1 MNDTLLET
9 RRESELQV
17 DKKRRYN
24 EILQILQDFKQP
36 LSAKE
41 ISVEMKHRGYT
52 PTDERNF
59 ASPRLTELVRT
70 GIVEVMDKKLCTY
83 THKKVGTFR
92 LKRKGE

>member
-1 MNDTLLET
+1 MNDTLFET

-70 GIVEVMDKKLCTY
+70 GVVEVMDKKLCTY

>member
-24 EILQILQDFKQP
+24 EILQILHDFKQP

-59 ASPRLTELVRT
+59 ASPRLTELVRA

>member
-1 MNDTLLET
+1 MSDTLLET

-24 EILQILQDFKQP
+24 EIIQILKDFKQP
-36 LSAKE
+36 LPAKE

-59 ASPRLTELVRT
+59 ASPRLTELLNK

-83 THKKVGTFR
+83 THKRVGTFR
-92 LKRKGE
+92 LKGMGE

>member
-1 MNDTLLET
+1 MSDILQET

-92 LKRKGE
+92 LKRMGE

>member
-1 MNDTLLET
+1 MSEILQDT

-24 EILQILQDFKQP
+24 EIIQILKDFKQP

-59 ASPRLTELVRT
+59 ASPRLTELLNK

-83 THKKVGTFR
+83 THKRVGTFR
-92 LKRKGE
+92 LKGMGE